1 MKLPMLFDFLIG
13 YTLGCCV
20 LLVLPRSMKQS
31 LKVFLL
37 LGANFFLFKGLLS
50 LSARFGWNMGMFVG
64 MGSMGFILGGLICIV
79 NTKDQ
84 MCSRRKLWFRL
95 AIGLVGTLLVF
106 IVLTMLIK
114 MIFDLQGG
122 VL

>member
-1 MKLPMLFDFLIG
+1 MLFYFLIG
-13 YTLGCCV
+13 YILGCCV

-50 LSARFGWNMGMFVG
+50 LSARLGWNLGMFVG
-64 MGSMGFILGGLICIV
+64 IGSMGFIPGGLIYIV
-79 NTKDQ
+79 NTKDS

-95 AIGLVGTLLVF
+95 AMGLVGTLLVF
-106 IVLTMLIK
+106 MVLTMLIK